1 MLLSCIIDYPSEP
14 EMVNIQKLA
23 TRLAKKQGK
32 LKIAQAKGKLSK
44 AARLQGAIV
53 KLQFKIQK
61 AQAKA
66 GVTQIGVGI
75 GIQQTGISSAGVG
88 MPGLSRAT
96 KVYSC
101 SLKKGSI
108 QYVAPSGQVR
118 TLGYTPATAK
128 KKYKTRR
135 RRKRLTQRDRAII
148 NAMAT
153 NPQAAGS
160 LGLML

>member
-1 MLLSCIIDYPSEP
+1 MASIA
-14 EMVNIQKLA
+14 KLMKNLVKYRRKA
-23 TRLAKKQGK
+23 S
-32 LKIAQAKGKLSK
+32 IAQAQGKIK
-44 AARLQGAIV
+44 RAQNFAGKIAKIE
-53 KLQFKIQK
+53 FKIQK
-61 AQAKA
+61 KQAKA
-66 GVTQIGVGI
+66 GVTQIAI
-75 GIQQTGISSAGVG
+75 GPAITQTGIATAALGV
-88 MPGLSRAT
+88 PGLARSA
-96 KVYSC
+96 KVYSV

-108 QYVAPSGQVR
+108 QYLAPSGVVR